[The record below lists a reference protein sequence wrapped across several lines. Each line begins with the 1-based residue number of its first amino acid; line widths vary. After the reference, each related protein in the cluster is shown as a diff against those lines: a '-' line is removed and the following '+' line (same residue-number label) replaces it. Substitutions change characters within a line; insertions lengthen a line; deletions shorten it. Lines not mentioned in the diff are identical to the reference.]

1 MSTKSTYILAVSFI
15 VMFIYI
21 PAALSILTFNDGDI
35 HTIDFTVNEEVEV
48 YDSPTGDPTTVN
60 LVTGG
65 SIEHRLRVFGNSIA
79 NVSDG
84 YLKWDLYAYDNS
96 EVTFSGG
103 TIDAGLYGF
112 QNSHITFSGGLIHD
126 LRSYD
131 NSQIDFIGGEI
142 VTDIRAGWFDFG
154 PHTGIITIY
163 GNDFNY
169 PFGEITDSFGILTGT
184 LANGDF
190 IDNDFYI
197 YDDASIVLVPAPSA
211 VLLVPK
217 QASSLMLP
225 CSGVDDFAGTYRS
238 CLDRLVG

>member
-1 MSTKSTYILAVSFI
+1 MKWQSILVLVIFFTI
-15 VMFIYI
+15 FCLGL
-21 PAALSILTFNDGDI
+21 PEGHAALMLNDGGV
-35 HTIDFTVNEEVEV
+35 HTIDFAVSEEVEV

-65 SIEHRLRVFGNSIA
+65 SIDHRLRVFDNSRA

-131 NSQIDFIGGEI
+131 NSQIDFTGGLI
-142 VTDIRAGWFDFG
+142 VTDIRAGWYDFG
-154 PHTGIITIY
+154 PHTGVINIY
-163 GNDFNY
+163 GSDFNY
-169 PFGEITDSFGILTGT
+169 PIGEIKDSFGRISGILS
-184 LANGDF
+184 NGDL

-197 YDDASIVLVPAPSA
+197 YDNAAI
-211 VLLVPK
+211 LLVPTPG
-217 QASSLMLP
+217 AVILGSIGLSFSSWILRQK
-225 CSGVDDFAGTYRS
+225 ARQ
-238 CLDRLVG
+238 